1 MPDDK
6 KNGTPVLQV
15 RNLVKSFGD
24 LRVLDNVSVTV
35 DAGETVCIVGPSG
48 SGKSTLLRCINL
60 LEWPDSGEIILRGER
75 IGFRKNNRS
84 REVRMNDSEMARIRT
99 RVGMVFQQFNLWP
112 HLTAFGNV
120 TVSPIHVLK
129 RPKQE
134 VEAEA
139 DALLEKV
146 GLEDKRDEYPIR
158 LSGGQQQRVAIAR
171 ALAMHPDVLLFDEP
185 TSSLDPEL
193 VGEVLAVMKGLADE
207 GRTMVVVTHE
217 MSFAREA
224 AGHVVFMDDGKV
236 IETGSPEEFFSNP
249 KTGRAQQFLERYR

>member
-1 MPDDK
+1 
-6 KNGTPVLQV
+6 
-15 RNLVKSFGD
+15 
-24 LRVLDNVSVTV
+24 VSITV

-129 RPKQE
+129 RPRQE

-217 MSFAREA
+217 MGFAREA

>member
-1 MPDDK
+1 MSDDR

-15 RNLVKSFGD
+15 RNLVKNFGD

-217 MSFAREA
+217 MGFAREA

>member
-1 MPDDK
+1 
-6 KNGTPVLQV
+6 
-15 RNLVKSFGD
+15 
-24 LRVLDNVSVTV
+24 
-35 DAGETVCIVGPSG
+35 
-48 SGKSTLLRCINL
+48 
-60 LEWPDSGEIILRGER
+60 
-75 IGFRKNNRS
+75 
-84 REVRMNDSEMARIRT
+84 MNDSEMARIRT

-112 HLTAFGNV
+112 HLTALGNV

-146 GLEDKRDEYPIR
+146 GLQDKRDEYPIR

-207 GRTMVVVTHE
+207 GRTMAVVTHE
-217 MSFAREA
+217 MVFAREA
-224 AGHVVFMDDGKV
+224 ADHVVFMDGGRIV
-236 IETGSPEEFFSNP
+236 EAGTPEEFFSNP
-249 KTGRAQQFLERYR
+249 KTSRAQQFLERYR

>member
-1 MPDDK
+1 
-6 KNGTPVLQV
+6 
-15 RNLVKSFGD
+15 
-24 LRVLDNVSVTV
+24 
-35 DAGETVCIVGPSG
+35 
-48 SGKSTLLRCINL
+48 
-60 LEWPDSGEIILRGER
+60 
-75 IGFRKNNRS
+75 
-84 REVRMNDSEMARIRT
+84 MNDSEMARIRI

-112 HLTAFGNV
+112 HLTAFGNL

-139 DALLEKV
+139 DALLRKV

-207 GRTMVVVTHE
+207 GRTMAVVTHE
-217 MSFAREA
+217 MGFAREA
-224 AGHVVFMDDGKV
+224 ADHVVFMDGGKI
-236 IETGSPEEFFSNP
+236 IETGSPEKFFSNP
-249 KTGRAQQFLERYR
+249 ETGRAQQFLERYR

>member
-1 MPDDK
+1 MSDDK
-6 KNGTPVLQV
+6 KSGTPVLQV
-15 RNLVKSFGD
+15 RNLVKNFGD

-75 IGFRKNNRS
+75 IGFRKNDRS

-112 HLTAFGNV
+112 HLTALGNV
-120 TVSPIHVLK
+120 TVSPIKVLK

-185 TSSLDPEL
+185 TSPSIPSLSR
-193 VGEVLAVMKGLADE
+193 GAGSDE
-207 GRTMVVVTHE
+207 GSR
-217 MSFAREA
+217 R
-224 AGHVVFMDDGKV
+224 
-236 IETGSPEEFFSNP
+236 
-249 KTGRAQQFLERYR
+249 

>member
-1 MPDDK
+1 MPGDNKD
-6 KNGTPVLQV
+6 GAPVLQV
-15 RNLVKSFGD
+15 RNLVKSFGN
-24 LRVLDNVSVTV
+24 LRAVDNVSITV

-60 LEWPDSGEIILRGER
+60 LEWPDSGEIYLRGKR
-75 IGFRKNNRS
+75 IGFRNNNRS

-112 HLTAFGNV
+112 HLTALGNV

-129 RPKQE
+129 RPKEE
-134 VEAEA
+134 VEAEGR
-139 DALLEKV
+139 ALLEKV

-193 VGEVLAVMKGLADE
+193 VGEVLTVMKGLADE
-207 GRTMVVVTHE
+207 GRTMAVVTHE
-217 MSFAREA
+217 MGFAREA
-224 AGHVVFMDDGKV
+224 ADHVVFMDGGKIV
-236 IETGSPEEFFSNP
+236 ERGSPEEFFSNP
-249 KTGRAQQFLERYR
+249 QTVRAQQFLERYR

>member
-1 MPDDK
+1 MPDD
-6 KNGTPVLQV
+6 NNTGTPVLQV
-15 RNLVKSFGD
+15 RSLVKSFGK
-24 LRVLDNVSVTV
+24 LRVLDDVSITV

-60 LEWPDSGEIILRGER
+60 LEWPDSGEIYLRGER
-75 IGFRKNNRS
+75 FGFRENDRS
-84 REVRMNDSEMARIRT
+84 REVRMNDREMAHIRT

-129 RPKQE
+129 RPREE

-139 DALLEKV
+139 EALLAKV
-146 GLEDKRDEYPIR
+146 GLQDKRDEYPIR

-207 GRTMVVVTHE
+207 GRTMAVVTHE
-217 MSFAREA
+217 MVFAREA
-224 AGHVVFMDDGKV
+224 ADYVVFMDSGRIV
-236 IETGSPEEFFSNP
+236 EAGTPEEFFSNP
-249 KTGRAQQFLERYR
+249 KTSRAQQFLERYR

>member
-1 MPDDK
+1 MSGDR

-15 RNLVKSFGD
+15 RNLVKSFRA
-24 LRVLDNVSVTV
+24 LRVLDDVSITV

-60 LEWPDSGEIILRGER
+60 LEWPDSGEIYLRGER
-75 IGFRKNNRS
+75 IGFRKNNR
-84 REVRMNDSEMARIRT
+84 RRDVRMSDSEMARIRT

-112 HLTAFGNV
+112 HLTALGNV

-139 DALLEKV
+139 EVLLEKV
-146 GLEDKRDEYPIR
+146 GLQDKRDEYPIR

-171 ALAMHPDVLLFDEP
+171 ALINKPTLLLADEP
-185 TSSLDPEL
+185 TGALDSRSGEQVMDLLGEL
-193 VGEVLAVMKGLADE
+193 HRDGQTILL
-207 GRTMVVVTHE
+207 VTHDAKLATRHA
-217 MSFAREA
+217 ARVIS
-224 AGHVVFMDDGKV
+224 VVDGKIVDDARLETPERAASEV
-236 IETGSPEEFFSNP
+236 IRVRSQEVS
-249 KTGRAQQFLERYR
+249 R

>member
-6 KNGTPVLQV
+6 KDGTPVLQV

-24 LRVLDNVSVTV
+24 LRVLDNVSITV

-60 LEWPDSGEIILRGER
+60 LEWPDSGEIHLRGER
-75 IGFRKNNRS
+75 IGFRRNNRS

-134 VEAEA
+134 VDAEA
-139 DALLEKV
+139 NALLEKV
-146 GLEDKRDEYPIR
+146 GLQDKRDEYPIR

-207 GRTMVVVTHE
+207 GRTMAVVTHE
-217 MSFAREA
+217 MGFAREA
-224 AGHVVFMDDGKV
+224 ADHVVFMDGGKI

>member
-1 MPDDK
+1 MADDK
-6 KNGTPVLQV
+6 QSETPVLQI

-24 LRVLDNVSVTV
+24 LRVLDSVSITV

-60 LEWPDSGEIILRGER
+60 LEWPDSGAIYLRGER

-84 REVRMNDSEMARIRT
+84 REVHMNDSEMARIRT

-139 DALLEKV
+139 DALLENV
-146 GLEDKRDEYPIR
+146 GLSDKRD
-158 LSGGQQQRVAIAR
+158 
-171 ALAMHPDVLLFDEP
+171 
-185 TSSLDPEL
+185 
-193 VGEVLAVMKGLADE
+193 
-207 GRTMVVVTHE
+207 
-217 MSFAREA
+217 
-224 AGHVVFMDDGKV
+224 
-236 IETGSPEEFFSNP
+236 
-249 KTGRAQQFLERYR
+249 

>member
-1 MPDDK
+1 MPDD
-6 KNGTPVLQV
+6 NNTGTPVLQV
-15 RNLVKSFGD
+15 RSLVKSFGK
-24 LRVLDNVSVTV
+24 LRVLDDVSITV

-60 LEWPDSGEIILRGER
+60 LEWPDSGEIYLRGER
-75 IGFRKNNRS
+75 FGFRENDRS
-84 REVRMNDSEMARIRT
+84 REVRMNDREMAHIRT

-112 HLTAFGNV
+112 HLTAFGNI

-129 RPKQE
+129 RPREE

-139 DALLEKV
+139 EALLAKV
-146 GLEDKRDEYPIR
+146 GLQDKRDEYPIR

-193 VGEVLAVMKGLADE
+193 VGEVLTVMKGLADE
-207 GRTMVVVTHE
+207 GRTMAVVTHE
-217 MSFAREA
+217 MVFAREA
-224 AGHVVFMDDGKV
+224 ADHVVFMDGGRIV
-236 IETGSPEEFFSNP
+236 EAGTPEEFFSNP
-249 KTGRAQQFLERYR
+249 KTSRAQQFLERYR

>member
-1 MPDDK
+1 MSDDSK
-6 KNGTPVLQV
+6 SGTPMLQV
-15 RNLVKSFGD
+15 RNLVKSFGN
-24 LRVLDNVSVTV
+24 LRVLDNVSITV

-60 LEWPDSGEIILRGER
+60 LEWPDSGEVYLRGER
-75 IGFRKNNRS
+75 IGFRKDGNS
-84 REVRMNDSEMARIRT
+84 REVRMGDGEMARIRT
-99 RVGMVFQQFNLWP
+99 RVAMVFQQFNLWP
-112 HLTAFGNV
+112 HLTAFGNI

-129 RPKQE
+129 RQKQE

-146 GLEDKRDEYPIR
+146 GLQDKRDEYPIR

-207 GRTMVVVTHE
+207 GRTMAVVTHE
-217 MSFAREA
+217 MGFAREA
-224 AGHVVFMDDGKV
+224 ADHVVFMDGGKIV
-236 IETGSPEEFFSNP
+236 EAGSPEEFFSNP
-249 KTGRAQQFLERYR
+249 KTSRAQQFLERYR

>member
-1 MPDDK
+1 MSDDK

-15 RNLVKSFGD
+15 RNLVKNFGD
-24 LRVLDNVSVTV
+24 LRVLDHVSVTV

-193 VGEVLAVMKGLADE
+193 VGEVIAVMKGLAVE

-217 MSFAREA
+217 MGFGRVA
-224 AGHVVFMDDGKV
+224 AGHVVFLVG
-236 IETGSPEEFFSNP
+236 G
-249 KTGRAQQFLERYR
+249 

>member
-6 KNGTPVLQV
+6 QNGTPVLQV

-24 LRVLDNVSVTV
+24 LRVLDNVSISV

-60 LEWPDSGEIILRGER
+60 LEWPESGEIYLRGER

-112 HLTAFGNV
+112 RLTAFGNV

-134 VEAEA
+134 VETEA

-146 GLEDKRDEYPIR
+146 GLEDKRD
-158 LSGGQQQRVAIAR
+158 
-171 ALAMHPDVLLFDEP
+171 
-185 TSSLDPEL
+185 
-193 VGEVLAVMKGLADE
+193 
-207 GRTMVVVTHE
+207 
-217 MSFAREA
+217 
-224 AGHVVFMDDGKV
+224 
-236 IETGSPEEFFSNP
+236 
-249 KTGRAQQFLERYR
+249 

>member
-1 MPDDK
+1 MSDDK
-6 KNGTPVLQV
+6 KSGTPVLQV

-84 REVRMNDSEMARIRT
+84 REVRMNDSEMAHIRT

-139 DALLEKV
+139 DVLLAKV

-185 TSSLDPEL
+185 TS
-193 VGEVLAVMKGLADE
+193 
-207 GRTMVVVTHE
+207 
-217 MSFAREA
+217 
-224 AGHVVFMDDGKV
+224 
-236 IETGSPEEFFSNP
+236 
-249 KTGRAQQFLERYR
+249 

>member
-1 MPDDK
+1 MPGDK
-6 KNGTPVLQV
+6 KDGAPVLQV
-15 RNLVKSFGD
+15 RNLVKSFRN
-24 LRVLDNVSVTV
+24 LRAVDNVSITV

-60 LEWPDSGEIILRGER
+60 LEWPDSGEIHLRGER
-75 IGFRKNNRS
+75 IGFRENNRS
-84 REVRMNDSEMARIRT
+84 REVRMNDGEMARIRT

-112 HLTAFGNV
+112 HLTALGNV

-129 RPKQE
+129 RPKHE
-134 VEAEA
+134 VEAEGL
-139 DALLEKV
+139 ALLEKV
-146 GLEDKRDEYPIR
+146 GLEDKRDEFPIR

-193 VGEVLAVMKGLADE
+193 VGEVLTVMKGLADE
-207 GRTMVVVTHE
+207 GRTMAVVTHE

-224 AGHVVFMDDGKV
+224 ADHVVFMDGGKV
-236 IETGSPEEFFSNP
+236 VETGSPEEFFSHP
-249 KTGRAQQFLERYR
+249 KTVRAQQFLERYR